1 MMTVIIAVASLKA
14 IIAFGKAMRAEATIP
29 PFPSLGKGRGDGW
42 PSRHQ
47 RRSCRSTLMAA
58 SPLCWT
64 TKESQSSCDVF
75 VPPAP
80 HHPPLGGD
88 GEQEGRTRSSDEP
101 TLPLPAL
108 GGEGKG
114 DRRQPD
120 RQEPRRGQKMP
131 FGPRLAL
138 GVGLGESTLCAG
150 CLCPLWVHSH
160 RLWPKSS
167 SSAFWCQNTF
177 GAGGLIVL
185 VVSLGFTEHLGT
197 KYFKP
202 AKTPKDPCG
211 TSDRRRSPRHRPS
224 ERGHHQLGARH
235 AGGLAQRRSCHLR
248 IGAMGL
254 ATPSP
259 RDGLA

>member
-1 MMTVIIAVASLKA
+1 MAQMAPMMPSSAPIT
-14 IIAFGKAMRAEATIP
+14 
-29 PFPSLGKGRGDGW
+29 PFTPR
-42 PSRHQ
+42 
-47 RRSCRSTLMAA
+47 M
-58 SPLCWT
+58 PLCWT

-160 RLWPKSS
+160 RWCGSCGWPR
-167 SSAFWCQNTF
+167 
-177 GAGGLIVL
+177 
-185 VVSLGFTEHLGT
+185 
-197 KYFKP
+197 
-202 AKTPKDPCG
+202 PKEVMPPENRGDG
-211 TSDRRRSPRHRPS
+211 PRHPISKRWVGVGPPV
-224 ERGHHQLGARH
+224 LTVA
-235 AGGLAQRRSCHLR
+235 
-248 IGAMGL
+248 
-254 ATPSP
+254 
-259 RDGLA
+259 